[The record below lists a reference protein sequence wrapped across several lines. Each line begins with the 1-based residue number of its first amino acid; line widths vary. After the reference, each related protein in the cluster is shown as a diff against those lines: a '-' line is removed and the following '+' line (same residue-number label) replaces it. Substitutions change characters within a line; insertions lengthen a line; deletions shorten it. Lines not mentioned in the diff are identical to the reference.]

1 MGRRARRV
9 QPEAAGEE
17 SSRGGA
23 GPAQPLPRQRPLR
36 RRRRNSG
43 QPERIGRV
51 FGGPQGL
58 DSIAAILLEV

>member
-9 QPEAAGEE
+9 QPEAAGE

-36 RRRRNSG
+36 RRRRHSG
-43 QPERIGRV
+43 QPERVGRV
-51 FGGPQGL
+51 FGGAQGL
-58 DSIAAILLEV
+58 DSIATLFD